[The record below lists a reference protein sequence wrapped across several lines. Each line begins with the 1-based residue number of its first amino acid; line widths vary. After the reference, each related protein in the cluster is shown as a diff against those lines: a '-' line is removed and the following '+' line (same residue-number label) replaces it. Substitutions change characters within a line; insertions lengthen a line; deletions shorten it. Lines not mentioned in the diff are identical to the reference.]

1 MCFAIISYR
10 LLACRRHALDK
21 KQLREAD
28 IRAKFIDQAILKAGW
43 SETTQIYREYTIAHG
58 RIVVRALCQQLREQ
72 LIQARQT
79 ENLLAQAWV
88 EQAAA

>member
-1 MCFAIISYR
+1 MISYR

-21 KQLREAD
+21 KQLSEAD
-28 IRAKFIDQAILKAGW
+28 IRAKFIDPAILKAGW
-43 SETTQIYREYTIAHG
+43 SETIQIYREYTIAPG

>member
-1 MCFAIISYR
+1 MISYR

-21 KQLREAD
+21 EQLREAD
-28 IRAKFIDQAILKAGW
+28 IRAKFIDPAILKAGW

>member
-1 MCFAIISYR
+1 MISYR

-21 KQLREAD
+21 KQLSEAD
-28 IRAKFIDQAILKAGW
+28 IRAKFIDPAILKAGW
-43 SETTQIYREYTIAHG
+43 SETTQIYREYTIAPG
-58 RIVVRALCQQLREQ
+58 CIVVRALCQQLREQ

>member
-1 MCFAIISYR
+1 MISYR

-28 IRAKFIDQAILKAGW
+28 IRAKFIDPAILMAGW

>member
-1 MCFAIISYR
+1 MISYR

-28 IRAKFIDQAILKAGW
+28 IRAKFIDPAILKAGW

-58 RIVVRALCQQLREQ
+58 RIVVRALCQQLCEQ

>member
-1 MCFAIISYR
+1 MISYR

-21 KQLREAD
+21 KQLSEAD
-28 IRAKFIDQAILKAGW
+28 IRAKFIDPAILKAGW
-43 SETTQIYREYTIAHG
+43 SETTQIYREYTIAPG
-58 RIVVRALCQQLREQ
+58 RIVVRALCQQLRVQ